1 MPSSSN
7 VPQDDEKYERHANED
22 IFVSHEQAI
31 VMLQDL
37 LPKWLTRGTHHC
49 YKHIHKTSSLLG
61 VLHKGLLLVLKG
73 MLHLLNITPL
83 FLVLSLLV

>member
-7 VPQDDEKYERHANED
+7 VPQDDEKDERHANED

-37 LPKWLTRGTHHC
+37 LPKWLTRGTHH
-49 YKHIHKTSSLLG
+49 YYNHIHKISSLG
-61 VLHKGLLLVLKG
+61 VLHKRLLLVLKD

-83 FLVLSLLV
+83 FLVLSLHV